1 MGSATSNLR
10 TKVVVDGML
19 QEEVTS
25 TKNNESVYNND
36 GTVEILNS
44 GHDYLTDVWENKA
57 SQKSLLSSH
66 NIRMVR

>member
-44 GHDYLTDVWENKA
+44 GHDYLTDV
-57 SQKSLLSSH
+57 
-66 NIRMVR
+66 